1 MLSNKMVT
9 VPEVT
14 YNRAVIAAHYYRKI
28 LEMVLND
35 MEVYTTDKIE
45 PTVIGGNSMDIPDFL
60 RLIEP
65 EMFKEREEALLK
77 KYYKEK
83 KEDKKNESF

>member
-28 LEMVLND
+28 LEMVLDD
-35 MEVYTTDKIE
+35 MEVYTTEIG
-45 PTVIGGNSMDIPDFL
+45 PTVIGGNTMDISHFL
-60 RLIEP
+60 RMIEP
-65 EMFKEREEALLK
+65 EMFKEREETLLK